1 LEVALLAAAFDPD
14 EVGPG
19 VLLAA
24 PLEPDEVRE
33 EEEPLLPEVAEEA
46 PAEVV
51 LPTTN

>member
-14 EVGPG
+14 EDGPG
-19 VLLAA
+19 VLLAV
-24 PLEPDEVRE
+24 PEPEEVRE
-33 EEEPLLPEVAEEA
+33 AEEPLLLPEVAEEA